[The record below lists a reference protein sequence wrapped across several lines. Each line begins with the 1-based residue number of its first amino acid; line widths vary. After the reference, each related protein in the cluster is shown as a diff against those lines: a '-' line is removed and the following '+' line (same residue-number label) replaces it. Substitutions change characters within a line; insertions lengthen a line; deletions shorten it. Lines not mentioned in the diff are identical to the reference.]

1 MYLPNKV
8 KGFTLIELMVA
19 ISIIAVLSTIGM
31 VAYSKVQLL
40 GRDARRKQD
49 LRAIAQALEI
59 FYQQNKRYPCNNT
72 TWSSWSYSTDS
83 DPWLKDLNT
92 CTGGST
98 INLTPDYLN
107 KLPVDPINSGSPL
120 ATGTGYGYAY
130 YSGDYRAET
139 GSLSCPSGTGSS
151 YTLVAR
157 LENTQDADTIS
168 NAKTKICTGG
178 YYYTNAV
185 YRPEDFIITSSGG

>member
-59 FYQQNKRYPCNNT
+59 FYQGK
-72 TWSSWSYSTDS
+72 
-83 DPWLKDLNT
+83 
-92 CTGGST
+92 
-98 INLTPDYLN
+98 LTLLIVA
-107 KLPVDPINSGSPL
+107 LP
-120 ATGTGYGYAY
+120 
-130 YSGDYRAET
+130 
-139 GSLSCPSGTGSS
+139 
-151 YTLVAR
+151 
-157 LENTQDADTIS
+157 
-168 NAKTKICTGG
+168 
-178 YYYTNAV
+178 
-185 YRPEDFIITSSGG
+185 